1 MQRGDGL
8 TYAHCG
14 ENRSHGKKRF
24 NQGAGPSQRQLRVG
38 ELIRRK
44 LSDIMLRGELHDA
57 ELAHVSVTIG
67 EVRVSPDLRNA
78 IVFALPLG
86 GVNTDAVVEALN
98 RNQGELRHLVT
109 KGLKLKHAPELK
121 FLADRSLIRWK
132 QRTNCSIDQKY
143 VRISIKTRTNRSI

>member
-1 MQRGDGL
+1 M
-8 TYAHCG
+8 A
-14 ENRSHGKKRF
+14 KKRF
-24 NQGAGPSQRQLRVG
+24 SAGAGPSQRQLRVG

-44 LSDIMLRGELHDA
+44 LSDIMLRGELHDD

-67 EVRVSPDLRNA
+67 EVRISPDLRNA

-86 GVNTDAVVEALN
+86 GINTDSVIEALN

-121 FLADRSLIRWK
+121 FLADRSYDQMDET
-132 QRTNCSIDQKY
+132 QRLLDSDEVRRDLDQ
-143 VRISIKTRTNRSI
+143 SDDE

>member
-1 MQRGDGL
+1 M
-8 TYAHCG
+8 A
-14 ENRSHGKKRF
+14 KKRF

-86 GVNTDAVVEALN
+86 GANTDVVVEALN

-121 FLADRSLIRWK
+121 FLADRSFD
-132 QRTNCSIDQKY
+132 QMEATNELLDRPE
-143 VRISIKTRTNRSI
+143 VRQDLDKDEDE

>member
-1 MQRGDGL
+1 M
-8 TYAHCG
+8 A
-14 ENRSHGKKRF
+14 KKRF
-24 NQGAGPSQRQLRVG
+24 SAGAGPSQRQLRVG

-44 LSDIMLRGELHDA
+44 LSDIMLRSELHDD

-67 EVRVSPDLRNA
+67 EVRISPDLRNA

-86 GVNTDAVVEALN
+86 GINTDSVIEALN

-121 FLADRSLIRWK
+121 FLADHSYDQMDET
-132 QRTNCSIDQKY
+132 QRLLDSDEVRRDLDQDDE
-143 VRISIKTRTNRSI
+143 

>member
-1 MQRGDGL
+1 M
-8 TYAHCG
+8 A
-14 ENRSHGKKRF
+14 KKRF
-24 NQGAGPSQRQLRVG
+24 NAGAGPSQRQLRVG

-78 IVFALPLG
+78 IIFALPLG
-86 GVNTDAVVEALN
+86 GINTDAVVEALN

-121 FLADRSLIRWK
+121 FLADRSFDQIEA
-132 QRTNCSIDQKY
+132 TNKLLDSPE
-143 VRISIKTRTNRSI
+143 VRRDLDRDEDE

>member
-1 MQRGDGL
+1 M
-8 TYAHCG
+8 A
-14 ENRSHGKKRF
+14 KKRF
-24 NQGAGPSQRQLRVG
+24 NAGAGPSQRQLRVG

-86 GVNTDAVVEALN
+86 GINTDAVIETLN

-121 FLADRSLIRWK
+121 FLADRSFDQIEA
-132 QRTNCSIDQKY
+132 TNKLLDSPD
-143 VRISIKTRTNRSI
+143 VRRDLDSEDDE